1 MRDKPGVY
9 VIDAIEAKGIAEECR
24 RSGWLVIVLSEK
36 MASKNQFFD
45 AVRDNCPLDP
55 PLQSNRS
62 WDALAD
68 SLWSGLDEVDNE
80 RIVIFWPDSDRMVA
94 AEPDAYAI
102 ATNIFEDLC
111 ASLADSNV
119 TASRAK
125 ILLVFKIKS

>member
-1 MRDKPGVY
+1 MPDKLGIY
-9 VIDAIEAKGIAEECR
+9 VIDAIEARGIAEECR
-24 RSGWLVIVLSEK
+24 RRGWLVIVLSEK
-36 MASKNQFFD
+36 IASKNQFFD

-102 ATNIFEDLC
+102 ATDIFEDLC
-111 ASLADSNV
+111 VSLADSNV
-119 TASRAK
+119 AASGAK
-125 ILLVFKIKS
+125 TLLIFKIKD